1 MKMYTALLV
10 IVLLGMG
17 GCAGSK
23 PPFYWFHPD
32 KTLEEAKADY
42 AECESQ
48 AQEEA
53 EEITQDEYFERLRS
67 PVVLSGDE
75 AKKETAQVRR
85 SLVFGPGRVAGSL
98 QAERLLRL
106 HDQSRLCA
114 ASRAPGFGEY
124 QDQRAP
130 LGRHRGQTR
139 VIFGQQ
145 DSRRDVATVRQ

>member
-75 AKKETAQVRR
+75 AAIKRRKKQRKSEDPSSLARDEWRDLYKQNAFSGCMTSRGYVQLREHQV
-85 SLVFGPGRVAGSL
+85 SENIKTKEL
-98 QAERLLRL
+98 
-106 HDQSRLCA
+106 
-114 ASRAPGFGEY
+114 
-124 QDQRAP
+124 P
-130 LGRHRGQTR
+130 LGAIAGKRE
-139 VIFGQQ
+139 
-145 DSRRDVATVRQ
+145 